1 MAIGTSE
8 IFLIL
13 NIILIYAIPLA
24 VVIYVIILAKRY
36 VDAKAQESNKSTDYS
51 NKIDLLSGSMDKVEK
66 KLDKIKS
73 ILEKVSE

>member
-13 NIILIYAIPLA
+13 NVILIYAIPLA

-36 VDAKAQESNKSTDYS
+36 VDAKAQESKKSTDYS
-51 NKIDLLSGSMDKVEK
+51 NKIDLLSGSMDRVEK